1 MNRISAVLLAA
12 GESRRMGE
20 INKLEMNVDG
30 VSLLRHTVNTLLA
43 SQLQELVVVLGYQ
56 VDKVRFL
63 LEGLPVKIVL
73 NDIYHEGQMTSVHRG
88 LESLSQ
94 SCDGVMICL
103 SDQPLIQ
110 SSDINIIIDAFEKQN
125 QESILVPTHQ
135 GKRGNPIIL
144 SHKYKDLILNGQRNL
159 GCKRVIKKNPDEVT
173 TIEMDTNHVIVD
185 IDTPQDYATFQQ
197 SL

>member
-20 INKLEMNVDG
+20 INKLEMDVNG
-30 VSLLRHTVNTLLA
+30 VPLLRRTVSILLA
-43 SQLQELVVVLGYQ
+43 SQLQELVVVLGHQ
-56 VDKVRFL
+56 ADKVRLL

-73 NDIYHEGQMTSVHRG
+73 NDVYHEGQMTSVHKG
-88 LESLSQ
+88 LKSLSQ

-110 SSDINIIIDAFEKQN
+110 SADINLIIEAFGKHN

-135 GKRGNPIIL
+135 GKRGNPIIFT
-144 SHKYKDLILNGQRNL
+144 HKHKEAILNGQRNL
-159 GCKRVIKKNPDEVT
+159 GCSV
-173 TIEMDTNHVIVD
+173 
-185 IDTPQDYATFQQ
+185 
-197 SL
+197 